1 LTIKVSKKEKKV
13 EKIKKVIIYIRNP
26 DGQKE
31 EIYDTLC
38 ELIKL
43 VSEDPRLNLLGAFMD
58 VESIDFQRSLIK
70 RMHEAN
76 RIDGVVCK
84 ELSELCYSV
93 KTYLDTVMMMK
104 KGLLVFV
111 IDANGKLTI
120 IEEGEEK

>member
-1 LTIKVSKKEKKV
+1 ME

-31 EIYDTLC
+31 EIYNTLC

>member
-1 LTIKVSKKEKKV
+1 
-13 EKIKKVIIYIRNP
+13 
-26 DGQKE
+26 
-31 EIYDTLC
+31 
-38 ELIKL
+38 
-43 VSEDPRLNLLGAFMD
+43 
-58 VESIDFQRSLIK
+58 
-70 RMHEAN
+70 MHEAN

>member
-1 LTIKVSKKEKKV
+1 MEKI
-13 EKIKKVIIYIRNP
+13 IKKVVIYIRNP

-38 ELIKL
+38 ELIRL
-43 VSEDPRLNLLGAFMD
+43 VSEDSRLKLLGAFMD
-58 VESIDFQRSLIK
+58 IESIDFQRTLIK
-70 RMHEAN
+70 RMHETN

-104 KGLLVFV
+104 EGLLVFV
-111 IDANGKLTI
+111 IDANGSLTI

>member
-1 LTIKVSKKEKKV
+1 ME

-38 ELIKL
+38 ELIRL
-43 VSEDPRLNLLGAFMD
+43 VSEDPRLKLLGAFMD